1 MIESEIQEFPR
12 GLVDVIARAHNRFR
26 RIQYGEGFWW
36 AELESNATMDAEFIL
51 VTHPFHMPRALRA
64 FTPAA
69 GADIRVIPAPIGLV
83 RPGDRPVL
91 DWLPSSK
98 GFVDVRDILREMLGL
113 LVRA

>member
-51 VTHPFHMPRALRA
+51 MTHFL
-64 FTPAA
+64 
-69 GADIRVIPAPIGLV
+69 GARDDTVWRGVARDIRNYQRTAFSSAV
-83 RPGDRPVL
+83 RTGD
-91 DWLPSSK
+91 
-98 GFVDVRDILREMLGL
+98 
-113 LVRA
+113 